1 MYQGDPEAHRLCVI
15 LKGEASAFMVDA
27 SGKEREVARLKK
39 GDHYMEEP
47 SAATETPSI
56 RAMGGGR
63 QALVLLRLEADVFL
77 RLAGSLLTVAGLE
90 PPDGLKEAVNLT
102 SQPTPQISAAQR
114 ASWEE

>member
-1 MYQGDPEAHRLCVI
+1 
-15 LKGEASAFMVDA
+15 MVDA

-39 GDHYMEEP
+39 GDHYMEDP
-47 SAATETPSI
+47 GSATETPSI
-56 RAMGGGR
+56 RAVGGGR

-90 PPDGLKEAVNLT
+90 PPDGLKDAVNLT